1 MTSVDSEHR
10 RLCHTLFDAIEQ
22 GDFTAVESCYAPEMT
37 MWFNVTGQ
45 TTTREQNLA
54 ALVAGKDLH
63 RRRTYNDR
71 VIHTFDDG
79 FVAQYSLNV
88 VAHDGTNVTLWACLV
103 GEVHDGRIVK
113 LMEYLDA
120 GKFKPRRERAAAP

>member
-1 MTSVDSEHR
+1 MTSVDTDHR

-22 GDFTAVESCYAPEMT
+22 GDIAAVEGCYAPEMT

-45 TTTREQNLA
+45 TTTLEE
-54 ALVAGKDLH
+54 DLH

-88 VAHDGTNVTLWACLV
+88 VARDSTKVTLWACLV

-120 GKFKPRRERAAAP
+120 GKFKPRRGEAAAP